1 MGEQGEGKVR
11 VVCSE
16 GSMLGRWKRWKDSD
30 MARLE
35 RLGGS
40 NVASWKRRREVCDEV
55 AKWERCEGSEVSRWV
70 RWQSHEGARWE
81 VPGSIREWA
90 THDES

>member
-1 MGEQGEGKVR
+1 
-11 VVCSE
+11 
-16 GSMLGRWKRWKDSD
+16 MLGRWEKWKESD

-40 NVASWKRRREVCDEV
+40 NVASWERRRGLFNDV
-55 AKWERCEGSEVSRWV
+55 AKWGSCEGSEVARWV

-81 VPGSIREWA
+81 VPGSIREWG

>member
-1 MGEQGEGKVR
+1 
-11 VVCSE
+11 
-16 GSMLGRWKRWKDSD
+16 

-40 NVASWKRRREVCDEV
+40 NVASWERQRGVCDEV
-55 AKWERCEGSEVSRWV
+55 AKWERCEGNEVARWV
-70 RWQSHEGARWE
+70 TWQSHEGARWE
-81 VPGSIREWA
+81 IPGSLREWG